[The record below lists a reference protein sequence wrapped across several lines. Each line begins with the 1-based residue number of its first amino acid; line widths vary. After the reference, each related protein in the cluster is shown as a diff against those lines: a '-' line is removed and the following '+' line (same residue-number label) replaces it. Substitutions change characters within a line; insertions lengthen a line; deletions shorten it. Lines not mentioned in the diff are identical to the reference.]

1 MYQFF
6 FIFFKS
12 LHDPVLG
19 LRFYI
24 VAINQKTL
32 WEAQY
37 MVQHSY
43 IDRKIALPGHD
54 FKKFQY
60 LIQQHG
66 LFVII
71 LSLLPISEFMLVEF
85 QRSI

>member
-1 MYQFF
+1 MQGWYVSIF

-12 LHDPVLG
+12 LRDPVLG

-54 FKKFQY
+54 FKKFQ
-60 LIQQHG
+60 
-66 LFVII
+66 
-71 LSLLPISEFMLVEF
+71 
-85 QRSI
+85 